1 MLATIGVKS
10 VLYVRPFSSR
20 FIHETRESTLMTGR
34 WVWCSRIP
42 SSGVQALAQDAEND
56 VFFNIMSLAF
66 PVSSAPHAV
75 R

>member
-1 MLATIGVKS
+1 M
-10 VLYVRPFSSR
+10 VRTYTS
-20 FIHETRESTLMTGR
+20 

-66 PVSSAPHAV
+66 PVSPLSSVLTAV
-75 R
+75 PRSQAWV